1 MKTRQI
7 SSVFLLVLLIPLL
20 LAAGTSKPLQ
30 IKKIIP
36 RSTQTSTSLCAE
48 VDRYFS
54 ATDGLAAKPYIKLS
68 PADYFGVTLSYDE
81 ICLTGLKPQ
90 TDYTFT
96 IHQKIPLGKIELDK
110 SYQFT
115 QKTIDYSPSLHFK
128 DGGYILPAK
137 GEISLPIE
145 STNINKFAVTLY
157 RINRDNLIGN
167 INRYGLFRTL
177 SSYTL
182 EQIKAEDGYLLWKK
196 RLSLSTEKNH
206 AKTTA
211 IPVGKYLKERKPG
224 VYILAA
230 TPIDKEGEE
239 DAYAVVTQWFM
250 ISDIGLFTLEGKQGL
265 HVYSKHLSNAQKY
278 NHVKLEL
285 VAKNNEL
292 LGSVVTKDGYAHF
305 PKSLLGGKRGLSPK
319 AIYAYGEAGDFTVL
333 DLSRPAH
340 TLSDRGVAGREVPD
354 SYDAW
359 LYSTRGIFRPGEEVP
374 FHLLVRTL
382 EGGAAKNLKLSAK
395 LYDSRGVEITSR
407 LLTTDNTGH
416 AQGDFDISSS
426 ASTGKWKI
434 SLHAGEKRA
443 IGELSFLIED
453 FVPPKISLTLQQPP
467 QMLKPNTKTMLKGT
481 VHYLTG
487 EILPHAKVEVSTI
500 LHASTQ
506 PFKHYTQYHFGKVGE
521 HFSNQSLGEQQFTG
535 GGEGNLSIPFILKQ
549 TTKTSLPVAA
559 HVTLSVSEPG
569 GRPVQKTL
577 DLFYADKPAYIGI
590 KAHFD
595 HRAIDK
601 DAKPTFS
608 LLYLKDGKPAAQTLQ
623 YRIIAEEVYWNWRSG
638 SDGDWEYYKT
648 YSDAEE
654 ISKGTVQ
661 TADYPVS
668 LTTEKLGW
676 GSYRIEVETDNGI
689 ISSYRF
695 TSGYEKSIS
704 RASPDR
710 LPVAIDKQRYLPG
723 EKIKVHITPKFSGP
737 LMVSLAN
744 HRILETKEIM
754 ATEDTPV
761 TLTFETKASWGS
773 SLYLLA
779 SAFRAQSKTL
789 GATRAIGVAHIAIE
803 DPQKI
808 IQLTLNHPT
817 RITASDTLTVEVTAA
832 NAATKQTYLTLSAV
846 DKGILQLTHYTDPD
860 PATYFY
866 GQKMLGIEIRDV
878 YADLI
883 KAIGAHAE
891 FDVGAG
897 DDDLAAALTD
907 SVVSNKR
914 KVVALLSDVI
924 TFDKQGKATVTMD
937 IPEGFQGTL
946 VLTAVAWR
954 ADAVGSHTAEVL
966 VKDPI
971 STELYMPRFLTKG
984 DQSKITLRSSFD
996 ATVTPGSYLLKLRTK
1011 GGVAISPQEIHYT
1024 VEGNKSQS
1032 FLRTLDL
1039 HATGS
1044 KEGEISLEV
1053 FHKRKQ
1059 VSRRS
1064 WKIGIKDAYP
1074 STYLRKLGTLDG
1086 NMPLEPSHI
1095 SDPSQWKTVRR
1106 VRLTLSGTPLLPT
1119 DSLTQ
1124 ELIDYQGRCAEQT
1137 TSRAFPWL
1145 ESQTPERKALLQRAI
1160 DRLTTIQRING
1171 GFGLWSN
1178 SQVDP
1183 WVTAY
1188 ALDLLTRAKA
1198 KGYSVPQKNINQ
1210 GLAWLEQHL
1219 DRWSNQRAKQEAD
1232 AYALYL
1238 LARNNR
1244 ILLSEIHYHAT
1255 NQKSLIRS
1263 AQAWGQ
1269 LGAALSSLGETQ
1281 QARVLFERAKQAL
1294 GESSYLN
1301 YGGALRNKA
1310 ALVLLLKESGLKHDA
1325 QTLFANLALNFKK
1338 RKYLSTQ
1345 EMSILL
1351 RAQMALGIHKS
1362 KLKLNIDGSLYQGE
1376 KPFATKADTL
1386 STLPKITNQ
1395 GTTALWYDLSF
1406 IATPNPA
1413 HYTAQENQGFSI
1425 QKQFYTLKGQPI
1437 NLSQVARN
1445 SRIVVVLKG
1454 VIQERSI
1461 EHPLITDWLP
1471 AGFEI
1476 ENPTLSGID
1485 ASDGLKW
1492 LGKKSATLH
1501 TEYRN
1506 DRFETALRIDD
1517 NSSFT
1522 AVYVVRAVT
1531 LGTFTLPP
1539 AKIEAMYQP
1548 RYRAFSPFAK
1558 EKLVIKLPQEIQ
1570 TKQTTPIEKAP
1581 LAQQPDILHTDDY
1594 TRLYTH
1600 PVGTL
1605 NRCSIV
1611 QLNYLRNGIFAQAGL
1626 DFEKSNPALH
1636 KRFSAFDWYKPT
1648 SSKSSSIYAKLTAL
1662 QKKNVQA
1669 LLAEEKQR
1677 CGGLVLADFYRA
1689 KIKQLDAHYLRR
1701 YSKRELRIL
1710 RNSLIARYGL
1720 RFKEQE
1726 LTRIYSEMPW
1736 YHPTEITASEI
1747 IDQRMSDLERANIQT
1762 ILKVERQ
1769 K

>member
-7 SSVFLLVLLIPLL
+7 FSMLLLILLMPLL
-20 LAAGTSKPLQ
+20 LSAATQKPLH
-30 IKKIIP
+30 IKKVIQ

-54 ATDGLAAKPYIKLS
+54 STDGLAAKPYIKLS
-68 PADYFGVTLSYDE
+68 PPDYFGVTLSYDE

-90 TDYTFT
+90 TAYTFS
-96 IHQKIPLGKIELDK
+96 IHQKIPLGKIGLDK

-115 QKTIDYSPSLHFK
+115 QKTTNYSPSLHFK

-137 GEISLPIE
+137 GEISIPIE
-145 STNINKFAVTLY
+145 STNIDRFYVTLY
-157 RINRDNLIGN
+157 RINRDNLIGQ

-177 SSYTL
+177 SNYTL

-230 TPIDKEGEE
+230 TPIDKEGDEE
-239 DAYAVVTQWFM
+239 RYNVVTQWFM

-265 HVYSKHLSNAQKY
+265 HVYSKHLSDAQKY
-278 NHVKLEL
+278 THVKLEL

-292 LGSVVTKDGYAHF
+292 LGSVMAKSGYALF
-305 PKSLLGGKRGLSPK
+305 PKSLLGGKQGLSPK
-319 AIYAYGEAGDFTVL
+319 AIYAYGETGDFTVL

-340 TLSDRGVAGREVPD
+340 TLSDRGVAGRKVPE

-359 LYSTRGIFRPGEEVP
+359 LYSTRGIFRPGEQVP
-374 FHLLVRTL
+374 FHLLVRTP
-382 EGGAAKNLKLSAK
+382 EGEAAKNLKLSAK

-407 LLTTDNTGH
+407 LLTTDATGH
-416 AQGDFDISSS
+416 AQGVFDISAS

-434 SLHAGEKRA
+434 SLQAGEKQA
-443 IGELSFLIED
+443 IGRLSFLVED

-467 QMLKPNTKTMLKGT
+467 QILSPNTQAMLKGA

-487 EILPHAKVEVSTI
+487 EALPHAKIEVSTI
-500 LHASTQ
+500 LHATAK
-506 PFKHYTQYHFGKVGE
+506 PFKHYQPYHFGKAGE
-521 HFSNQSLGEQQFTG
+521 HFSNQSLGEKQFIG
-535 GGEGNLSIPFILKQ
+535 GAEGNLSIPFTLKQ
-549 TTKTSLPVAA
+549 TTKSSLPIAA
-559 HVTLSVSEPG
+559 HITLSVSEPG

-590 KAHFD
+590 KANFEH
-595 HRAIDK
+595 HAIDR
-601 DAKPTFS
+601 DAKPVFD
-608 LLYLKDGKPAAQTLQ
+608 LVYLKDGKPATETLQ

-638 SDGDWEYYKT
+638 RDGDWEYYKT

-654 ISKGTVQ
+654 IRKGTIK
-661 TADYPVS
+661 TAAHPVS
-668 LTTEKLGW
+668 LTTERLEW
-676 GSYRIEVETDNGI
+676 GSYRIEVEADSGI

-695 TSGYEKSIS
+695 TSGYEESIS

-723 EKIKVHITPKFSGP
+723 EKIKVNITPKFSGP

-744 HRILETKEIM
+744 HRILETKELM
-754 ATEDTPV
+754 ATEGTPV

-789 GATRAIGVAHIAIE
+789 GATRAIGVAHIAID
-803 DPQKI
+803 DPQKV
-808 IQLTLNHPT
+808 IQLTLDHPT
-817 RITASDTLTVEVTAA
+817 RLTASDALTVEVTAT
-832 NAATKQTYLTLSAV
+832 NAAAKKTYLTLSAV
-846 DKGILQLTHYTDPD
+846 DKGILQLTHYASPD
-860 PATYFY
+860 PAVYFY

-883 KAIGAHAE
+883 KAIGAHAA

-924 TFDKQGKATVTMD
+924 AFDKQGKATVTMD
-937 IPEGFQGTL
+937 IPDDFQGTL
-946 VLTAVAWR
+946 VLTAVAWN
-954 ADAVGSHTAEVL
+954 ADTVGSHTAEVL

-971 STELYMPRFLTKG
+971 STELYMPRFLTTG
-984 DQSKITLRSSFD
+984 DQSSITLRSSFD
-996 ATVTPGSYLLKLRTK
+996 ASVTPGTYLLRLHTK

-1024 VEGNKSQS
+1024 VEGNRSHS
-1032 FLRTLDL
+1032 LMHALDL
-1039 HATGS
+1039 NASGS
-1044 KEGEISLEV
+1044 KSGEITLEV
-1053 FHKRKQ
+1053 LHDGKQ
-1059 VSRRS
+1059 VSERS
-1064 WKIGIKDAYP
+1064 WKIGIRDAYP
-1074 STYLRKLGTLDG
+1074 STYLRKLGRLNRSRT
-1086 NMPLEPSHI
+1086 LEPNHI
-1095 SDPSQWKTVRR
+1095 SDPSQWQSVRR

-1137 TSRAFPWL
+1137 TSRAMPWL
-1145 ESQTPERKALLQRAI
+1145 ESEASDKKALLQGAI
-1160 DRLTTIQRING
+1160 DRLTTMQRING

-1178 SQVDP
+1178 SQIDP
-1183 WVTAY
+1183 WITAY
-1188 ALDLLTRAKA
+1188 VLDLLTRAKA

-1219 DRWSNQRAKQEAD
+1219 DRWSNSRAKQEAD

-1238 LARNNR
+1238 LARNNH
-1244 ILLSEIHYHAT
+1244 ILLSEIHHHAA
-1255 NQKSLIRS
+1255 NKQSLIRS

-1281 QARVLFERAKQAL
+1281 QATVLFERAKQAL
-1294 GESSYLN
+1294 GEGSYLN

-1310 ALVLLLKESGLKHDA
+1310 ALVLLLKESGLAQDA
-1325 QTLFANLALNFKK
+1325 QRLFADLALNLKK

-1345 EMSILL
+1345 EMSMLL
-1351 RAQMALGIHKS
+1351 RAQKALGIRKS
-1362 KLKLNIDGSLYQGE
+1362 KLSLSIDGTLYQKE
-1376 KPFATKADTL
+1376 EPFTTRADKL
-1386 STLPKITNQ
+1386 STLPKIINQ
-1395 GTTALWYDLSF
+1395 GDAALWYDLSF
-1406 IATPNPA
+1406 VATPDPT
-1413 HYTAQENQGFSI
+1413 HYAPQENRGFSLE
-1425 QKQFYTLKGQPI
+1425 KQFYTLKGQPI
-1437 NLSQVARN
+1437 DLSQVVRN

-1454 VIQERSI
+1454 AIQERSI
-1461 EHPLITDWLP
+1461 QHPLITDWLP

-1501 TEYRN
+1501 TEYRD
-1506 DRFETALRIDD
+1506 DRFEAALRIDN

-1522 AVYVVRAVT
+1522 AAYVIRAVT
-1531 LGTFTLPP
+1531 LGSFTLPP
-1539 AKIEAMYQP
+1539 AKIEDMYQP

-1558 EKLVIKLPQEIQ
+1558 EKLSIKPPQEIQ
-1570 TKQTTPIEKAP
+1570 TKHSDPIEKAA
-1581 LAQQPDILHTDDY
+1581 LTQQPKILDTDDY

-1600 PVGTL
+1600 PVAALTRY
-1605 NRCSIV
+1605 NIV

-1636 KRFSAFDWYKPT
+1636 KRFSAFSWYKPT
-1648 SSKSSSIYAKLTAL
+1648 SSKSSTVYAKLTAL
-1662 QKKNVQA
+1662 QKKNIQA
-1669 LLAEEKQR
+1669 LLAEEKRR
-1677 CGGLVLADFYRA
+1677 CGGLVLADFYRV
-1689 KIKQLDAHYLRR
+1689 KIKQLDAQYLRR

-1747 IDQRMSDLERANIQT
+1747 IDQKMSDLERANIQT

>member
-1 MKTRQI
+1 MKHI
-7 SSVFLLVLLIPLL
+7 LWAILLAPVLLFS
-20 LAAGTSKPLQ
+20 ATKPLQ
-30 IKKIIP
+30 IKKIIH
-36 RSTQTSTSLCAE
+36 RSTVDSVSLCAE

-54 ATDGLAAKPYIKLS
+54 ATNGVAAKPYVQLI
-68 PADYFGVTLSYDE
+68 PHDHFGLTLSYDE

-90 TDYTFT
+90 TDYAFT
-96 IHQKIPLGKIELDK
+96 IHRQIPLGKVSLDK
-110 SYQFT
+110 DYHFSDRTADYQ
-115 QKTIDYSPSLHFK
+115 PSMSFV
-128 DGGYILPAK
+128 DRGYILPAK
-137 GEISLPIE
+137 GEISIPIKT
-145 STNINKFAVTLY
+145 TNIDRFYVTLY
-157 RINRDNLIGN
+157 RINKENLIGN
-167 INRYGLFRTL
+167 INAYGLFRAL

-182 EQIKAEDGYLLWKK
+182 DKVKEQDGYLLWKK
-196 RLSLSTEKNH
+196 RLSVNAEKNH

-211 IPVGKYLKERKPG
+211 VPVGKLLTKKEPG

-230 TPIDKEGEE
+230 TPIDKEGKE
-239 DAYAVVTQWFM
+239 DKYAVVTQWFM
-250 ISDIGLFTLEGKQGL
+250 ISDIGLFTLEGERGL
-265 HVYSKHLSNAQKY
+265 HVYSKHLSDAQKY

-292 LGSVVTKDGYAHF
+292 LGSAVSKNGYAHF

-340 TLSDRGVAGREVPD
+340 TLSDRGVAGREVPEN
-354 SYDAW
+354 YDAW
-359 LYSTRGIFRPGEEVP
+359 LYSTRGIFRPGEQVP
-374 FHLLVRTL
+374 FHLLVRTP
-382 EGGAAKNLKLSAK
+382 EGEAAKNLKLSAK

-407 LLTTDNTGH
+407 LLTTDAAGH

-434 SLHAGEKRA
+434 SLLAGEQRP
-443 IGELSFLIED
+443 IGRLSFLVED
-453 FVPPKISLTLQQPP
+453 FVPPKISLTLQHPP
-467 QMLKPNTKTMLKGT
+467 QMLLPNTEAILKGT

-487 EILPHAKVEVSTI
+487 EALPHAKIEVSTI
-500 LHASTQ
+500 LHAITK
-506 PFKHYTQYHFGKVGE
+506 PFKQYTQYHFGKVGE
-521 HFSNQSLGEQQFTG
+521 HFSNQSLGEKQFTG
-535 GGEGNLSIPFILKQ
+535 GAEGNLSIPFILKQ

-590 KAHFD
+590 KANFD
-595 HRAIDK
+595 HHAVDR
-601 DAKPTFS
+601 DAKPIFS
-608 LLYLKDGKPAAQTLQ
+608 LLYLKEGKPVAHTLQ
-623 YRIIAEEVYWNWRSG
+623 YRIIAEEVYWNWRSS

-654 ISKGTVQ
+654 IKKGTVK
-661 TADYPVS
+661 TAEHPVS
-668 LTTEKLGW
+668 LTTERLGW
-676 GSYRIEVETDNGI
+676 GSYRIEVEADNGV

-695 TSGYEKSIS
+695 TSGYEESIS

-710 LPVAIDKQRYLPG
+710 LPVAIDKKRYLPG
-723 EKIKVHITPKFSGP
+723 EKIRVNITPKFSGP
-737 LMVSLAN
+737 LIVSLAN
-744 HRILETKEIM
+744 HRLLETKEVN
-754 ATEDTPV
+754 ATEGVPV

-803 DPQKI
+803 DPQKV
-808 IQLTLNHPT
+808 IQLRLDHPA
-817 RITASDTLTVEVTAA
+817 RITASDALTVEVTAI
-832 NAATKQTYLTLSAV
+832 NAAAKKTYLTLSAV
-846 DKGILQLTHYTDPD
+846 DKGILQLTHYANPD
-860 PATYFY
+860 PAAYFY

-883 KAIGAHAE
+883 KATGTHAE

-924 TFDKQGKATVTMD
+924 TFDKKGKATVTMD
-937 IPEGFQGTL
+937 IPDAFQGTL
-946 VLTAVAWR
+946 VLTAVAWS
-954 ADAVGSHTAEVL
+954 ADTVGSHTAEVL

-971 STELYMPRFLTKG
+971 STELYMPRFLTTG
-984 DQSKITLRSSFD
+984 DQSTITLRSSFD
-996 ATVTPGSYLLKLRTK
+996 ANVTPGTYLLKLHTK
-1011 GGVAISPQEIHYT
+1011 GAVAISPQEISYT
-1024 VEGNKSQS
+1024 IEGNRSQAL
-1032 FLRTLDL
+1032 LRTLEL
-1039 HATGS
+1039 NASGGTQ
-1044 KEGEISLEV
+1044 GEISLEV
-1053 FHKRKQ
+1053 MHEGKQ
-1059 VSRRS
+1059 VGERS

-1074 STYLRKLGTLDG
+1074 STYLRKLGTLASA
-1086 NMPLEPSHI
+1086 MPLEPNHI
-1095 SDPSQWKTVRR
+1095 TDPSQWQTVRR

-1137 TSRAFPWL
+1137 TSRAIPWL
-1145 ESQTPERKALLQRAI
+1145 GSQDPEKKTLLQSAI
-1160 DRLTTIQRING
+1160 DRLTTMQRING
-1171 GFGLWSN
+1171 GFGLWVN
-1178 SQVDP
+1178 SQIDP

-1188 ALDLLTRAKA
+1188 VLDLLTRAKA
-1198 KGYSVPQKNINQ
+1198 QGYSVPQKNIDQ

-1219 DRWSNQRAKQEAD
+1219 DRWSDKRAKQEAD

-1238 LARNNR
+1238 LARNNH
-1244 ILLSEIHYHAT
+1244 ILLSEIHYHA
-1255 NQKSLIRS
+1255 NNKKSLIRS

-1269 LGAALSSLGETQ
+1269 LGATLSSLGETQ
-1281 QARVLFERAKQAL
+1281 QAKILFERAKQSL

-1310 ALVLLLKESGLKHDA
+1310 ALARLLKESGLEHKA
-1325 QTLFANLALNFKK
+1325 QALFADLALNLKK

-1345 EMSILL
+1345 EMSMLL
-1351 RAQMALGIHKS
+1351 RAQMALGIQKS
-1362 KLKLNIDGSLYQGE
+1362 KLKLTIDGSPYQSE
-1376 KPFATKADTL
+1376 KPFSAKADTL
-1386 STLPKITNQ
+1386 SALPKIINQ
-1395 GTTALWYDLSF
+1395 GTAALWYDLSF
-1406 IATPNPA
+1406 IATPDPT

-1425 QKQFYTLKGQPI
+1425 QKQFYTLRGQPI
-1437 NLSQVARN
+1437 DLSQVVRN

-1454 VIQERSI
+1454 LIQERSI
-1461 EHPLITDWLP
+1461 QHPLVTDWLP

-1506 DRFETALRIDD
+1506 DRFEAALRIDN

-1522 AVYVVRAVT
+1522 VAYVVRAVT
-1531 LGTFTLPP
+1531 LGTFALPP
-1539 AKIEAMYQP
+1539 AMIEDMYQP

-1558 EKLVIKLPQEIQ
+1558 EKLGIKRTKLPQETQKEQ
-1570 TKQTTPIEKAP
+1570 TAPIEKTP
-1581 LAQQPDILHTDDY
+1581 LAAQPKILHTDDY

-1600 PVGTL
+1600 PVSTL
-1605 NRCSIV
+1605 SRYSVV

-1626 DFEKSNPALH
+1626 NFEKSNPSLH
-1636 KRFSAFDWYKPT
+1636 KRFSAFGWYTPT

-1662 QKKNVQA
+1662 QKKNIQA
-1669 LLAEEKQR
+1669 LLSEEKQR
-1677 CGGLVLADFYRA
+1677 CGGLVLADFYRVR
-1689 KIKQLDAHYLRR
+1689 IKQLDAPYLRR

-1747 IDQRMSDLERANIQT
+1747 IDQKMSDLERANIQT